1 MGLTDFW
8 KRPAVPAVP
17 LRDALVD
24 QIEQALRALGWLQG
38 PVGAPRH
45 VDSPFGIDEMPFEQ
59 WLVQVFLPRL
69 QEARRDGEWPPQSQV
84 AVAARRNLDGQDEC
98 EPLLQLLAQ
107 LDHDINT
114 GGAPARDRP

>member
-8 KRPAVPAVP
+8 RRPAVPAVP

-69 QEARRDGEWPPQSQV
+69 QEARRDGQWPLQSQV

-107 LDHDINT
+107 LDHDINI
-114 GGAPARDRP
+114 GGAPARGHP

>member
-8 KRPAVPAVP
+8 KRPPVP

-69 QEARRDGEWPPQSQV
+69 QEARRDGQWPPQSHV

-114 GGAPARDRP
+114 GGALGRDRL

>member
-8 KRPAVPAVP
+8 KRPPVPAVP

-69 QEARRDGEWPPQSQV
+69 QEARRDGQWPPQSQV

-98 EPLLQLLAQ
+98 EPLLQLLSQ

>member
-8 KRPAVPAVP
+8 KRPAVPSVSR
-17 LRDALVD
+17 RDTLVD

-45 VDSPFGIDEMPFEQ
+45 VDSAFGIDEMPFEH

-69 QEARRDGEWPPQSQV
+69 QDARRDRQWPPHSQV
-84 AVAARRNLDGQDEC
+84 AVAARRNLDGQAEC
-98 EPLLQLLAQ
+98 EPLLHLLAQ

-114 GGAPARDRP
+114 GGAPLRDRP

>member
-1 MGLTDFW
+1 MGLTDVW
-8 KRPAVPAVP
+8 KRPRSLARPV
-17 LRDALVD
+17 REGLVD
-24 QIEQALRALGWLQG
+24 QIEHALRALGWLQG
-38 PVGAPRH
+38 PVGAPRP
-45 VDSPFGIDEMPFEQ
+45 VDSPFGIDEMPFEH

-69 QEARRDGEWPPQSQV
+69 HEARHDGHWPPQSQV
-84 AVAARRNLDGQDEC
+84 SVAARRNLDGQDEC

>member
-8 KRPAVPAVP
+8 KRPAVP

-69 QEARRDGEWPPQSQV
+69 QEARRDGQWPPQSQV

-114 GGAPARDRP
+114 GGAPVRDRP

>member
-69 QEARRDGEWPPQSQV
+69 QEARRDGQWPPQSQV

-114 GGAPARDRP
+114 GGAPARGHP